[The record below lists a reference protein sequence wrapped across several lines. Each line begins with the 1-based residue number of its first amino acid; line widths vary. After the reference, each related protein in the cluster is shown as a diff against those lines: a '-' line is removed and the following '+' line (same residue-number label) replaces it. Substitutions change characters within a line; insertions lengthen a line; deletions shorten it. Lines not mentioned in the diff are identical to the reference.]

1 MNHNQL
7 YNTLRQITGT
17 DEYPLDIVITNYYQT
32 QQITSAQAQGG
43 NVYLRNDEGELH
55 QVEKDDSQLIELIYN
70 AIEQPLNIAV

>member
-1 MNHNQL
+1 MNLNQL
-7 YNTLRQITGT
+7 YNTLKETNGC

-43 NVYLRNDEGELH
+43 NVYIRNDEGALH

-70 AIEQPLNIAV
+70 AIEQPLKEAV